1 MLKKD
6 ISRALINICVVSS
19 FEGNAEDFISMFHEI
34 FDEEIEKVSSDYD
47 IGVVSDKDGF
57 CKIITMA
64 NIIDEKRFGELM
76 SSPKMVEWDKKH
88 KNTDAIYSLEKMN

>member
-6 ISRALINICVVSS
+6 IRRALMNICVVSS

-57 CKIITMA
+57 
-64 NIIDEKRFGELM
+64 L
-76 SSPKMVEWDKKH
+76 
-88 KNTDAIYSLEKMN
+88 SLIHI

>member
-1 MLKKD
+1 M
-6 ISRALINICVVSS
+6 NICVVSS
-19 FEGNAEDFISMFHEI
+19 FEGDVEEFMSMVAE
-34 FDEEIEKVSSDYD
+34 FDEEIKSAASD
-47 IGVVSDKDGF
+47 IEFGVVSTSKEGF
-57 CKIITMA
+57 SKIITMA

>member
-6 ISRALINICVVSS
+6 IRRALMNICVVSS

-64 NIIDEKRFGELM
+64 NIIDENRFGELM

>member
-6 ISRALINICVVSS
+6 IRRALMNICVVSS

-88 KNTDAIYSLEKMN
+88 KNTDAIYSLE

>member
-6 ISRALINICVVSS
+6 IRRALMNICVVSS

-34 FDEEIEKVSSDYD
+34 FDEEIQKVSSDYD